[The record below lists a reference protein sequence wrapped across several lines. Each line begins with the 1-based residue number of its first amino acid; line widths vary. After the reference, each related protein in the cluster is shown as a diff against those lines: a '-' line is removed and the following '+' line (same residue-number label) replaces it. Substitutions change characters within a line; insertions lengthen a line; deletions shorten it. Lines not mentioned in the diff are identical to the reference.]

1 MLIKNQNMQ
10 TKVYIILA
18 LLLVTLTQLGCKQNT
33 NNNEKKETINI
44 VTLKGPSAI
53 SMIKLIDDN
62 SKINGLKTNFI
73 IKDEPLQVRKM
84 LINEDVDFAV
94 LPTTMAAIMYNKG
107 INYKLAAIPLWGTL
121 YLCGKD
127 STIHKWTDLK
137 GKKINLMAKGMT
149 PDVLFKYLLTK
160 NNIIVDKDVELDY
173 SFPTHIELANAI
185 AAEKADIGVISEPF
199 VSIITNKN
207 KNINIIFDLDKEWKI
222 ATNNNIPLAQTAL
235 IVNSNF
241 ANNYPEITNI
251 FLQEYKE
258 TSEWVNI
265 NHNLAAKLIV
275 KHKILLDSSIAITSI
290 KRSNIKFEYAY
301 ERKNAINKYL
311 NIFYLMNNKI
321 IGGKIPDEEFYYK
334 K

>member
-1 MLIKNQNMQ
+1 MQNRI
-10 TKVYIILA
+10 YIFVR
-18 LLLVTLTQLGCKQNT
+18 LLLITLIFISCNSQK
-33 NNNEKKETINI
+33 EKSKKKDTINI
-44 VTLKGPSAI
+44 ATLKGPSAV
-53 SMIKLIDDN
+53 SMIKLIDN
-62 SKINGLKTNFI
+62 NQKINGLKTNFI
-73 IKDEPLQVRKM
+73 IKNEPLQVRKM

-127 STIHKWTDLK
+127 STIHKWADLK

-149 PDVLFKYLLTK
+149 PDVLFKYLLEK
-160 NNIIVDKDVELDY
+160 NNININKDVELDY

-185 AAEKADIGVISEPF
+185 AAEKANVGVISEPF

-241 ANNYPEITNI
+241 AHNNPEITNI
-251 FLQEYKE
+251 FLQKYKE
-258 TSEWVNI
+258 TSEWVNT
-265 NHNLAAKLIV
+265 NNGLAAKLIV
-275 KHKILLDSSIAITSI
+275 KHNILPDTSIAKTSI
-290 KRSNIKFEYAY
+290 KHSNIKFEYAY
-301 ERKNAINKYL
+301 DMKDAINNYL
-311 NIFYLMNNKI
+311 NIFYLMNDKI
-321 IGGKIPDEEFYYK
+321 IGGKMPDEGFYYK